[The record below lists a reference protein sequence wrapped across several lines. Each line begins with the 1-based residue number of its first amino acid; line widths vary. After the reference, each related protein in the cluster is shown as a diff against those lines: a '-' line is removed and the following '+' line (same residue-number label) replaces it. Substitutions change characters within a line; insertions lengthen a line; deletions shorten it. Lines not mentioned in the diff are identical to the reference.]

1 MIPIHPQNTSVRISK
16 RASGRMRAGWAAACL
31 VLALGLGSAFGTGAR
46 AAVTPPGPG
55 PIATM
60 GNRTVEA
67 LDIQRAAEVM
77 ANDPMR
83 KKNPTQWRR
92 MLLDRCVDRELLSME
107 AERRGIT
114 ADPEVRQKIEEQEFL
129 HLYQIVHQRVLDPIV
144 EPTPAQLDSLKR
156 TGLYRMMD
164 LHYILLRDGPEQGR
178 RKEAEYIVSR
188 LRQGARFDS
197 IAKTK
202 SGHPSRG
209 NGGHFGP
216 VLVRDLD
223 PSSYPVASKAKAG
236 DIMGPYSGP
245 YGHEIYKAG
254 GFEEL
259 TDDSLKSLVRTE
271 RRRNLVKD
279 YQERLLTQYH
289 FTLDSTMARN
299 VLFASGYEPVD
310 TILASLGKD
319 GTRPRHGAKPALGV
333 FARVDGD
340 SLDFPGLVREAQPAA
355 GEGGRLRIRDLNAL
369 HDLASQA
376 FFRRLLVRDAKD
388 RGLADDARVAREL
401 RLIRDG
407 VAVRAMVDRARPPV
421 PEPAKLQ
428 AWFDAHASRY
438 RMPAARRARVAV
450 FASPESAMV
459 ALRAWNGVGIS
470 DSSLKAGGFTE
481 QPRATPETL
490 FPKRTALLDFV
501 DSATDPLSLAV
512 RTLEPGMVSPMV
524 RTLQGYAIAHV
535 VSREPARP
543 TTLDESIDR
552 VRRDWREEKENE
564 WVQTQ
569 LERIRASTP
578 VKVVPGRLEAVKL
591 ATPSK
596 DASTGG
602 TEASR

>member
-1 MIPIHPQNTSVRISK
+1 
-16 RASGRMRAGWAAACL
+16 
-31 VLALGLGSAFGTGAR
+31 
-46 AAVTPPGPG
+46 
-55 PIATM
+55 
-60 GNRTVEA
+60 
-67 LDIQRAAEVM
+67 
-77 ANDPMR
+77 
-83 KKNPTQWRR
+83 
-92 MLLDRCVDRELLSME
+92 
-107 AERRGIT
+107 
-114 ADPEVRQKIEEQEFL
+114 
-129 HLYQIVHQRVLDPIV
+129 
-144 EPTPAQLDSLKR
+144 
-156 TGLYRMMD
+156 
-164 LHYILLRDGPEQGR
+164 
-178 RKEAEYIVSR
+178 
-188 LRQGARFDS
+188 
-197 IAKTK
+197 
-202 SGHPSRG
+202 
-209 NGGHFGP
+209 

-223 PSSYPVASKAKAG
+223 PMSYAAASKAKVG
-236 DIMGPYSGP
+236 DVMGPYSGP

-279 YQERLLTQYH
+279 YQERLLKQYH
-289 FTLDSTMARN
+289 FTLDSTMARS
-299 VLFASGYEPVD
+299 VLFAAGYEPVD

-319 GTRPRHGAKPALGV
+319 GTRPRHGARPALGV

-340 SLDFPGLVREAQPAA
+340 SLDFPGLIREARPAA
-355 GEGGRLRIRDLNAL
+355 GEGGRLRIRDLSAL

-376 FFRRLLVRDAKD
+376 FFRRLLVRDAKE

-450 FASPESAMV
+450 FANPESAMV

-481 QPRATPETL
+481 QLRATPETL

-501 DSATDPLSLAV
+501 DTASDPLSLAV
-512 RTLEPGMVSPMV
+512 RNLDPGMVSPMV

-543 TTLDESIDR
+543 MTMDESIDR

-578 VKVVPGRLEAVKL
+578 VKIVPGRLEAVKL

-596 DASTGG
+596 TGSTGG
-602 TEASR
+602 AEASR